1 MSAYNINGTEI
12 FSAYNYG
19 GTLLNQAYDING
31 NPLFG
36 GDPPIPPEPVKQSIT
51 IMSYNVQWFT
61 GINSQTAMQQNIIN
75 TYNPSIIGLQELTTD
90 GVIPTV
96 GRNVLTNYTYKQ
108 LSNHK
113 NYLGIASKLP
123 LYNITIA
130 DFVSQDPDDMT
141 RFNET
146 RAYIKAYFDFNGKQI
161 CLINTHLA
169 LTRSYIY
176 NQINEIFNIAE
187 NEEYVIITGD
197 FNTNFNSFSTEF
209 YENTYKQFVDAGYN
223 LINNSPD
230 VGITNTYS
238 SSTTVSSLAEMSTN
252 PDSIIVSGNI
262 EVEERIFDTIK
273 FTYLNGD
280 AFDHLA
286 VVATLLI

>member
-1 MSAYNINGTEI
+1 MSIYNINGTEI
-12 FSAYNYG
+12 FSAHNYS
-19 GTLLNQAYDING
+19 GTLLNQAYDIND

-36 GDPPIPPEPVKQSIT
+36 GDPPIPSEPVKQSIT

-61 GINSQTAMQQNIIN
+61 GINSQTVMQQNIIN

-90 GVIPTV
+90 GVIPAV
-96 GRNVLTNYTYKQ
+96 GRSVLANYPYTQ

-176 NQINEIFNIAE
+176 NQINEIFNLAE

-197 FNTNFNSFSTEF
+197 FNTGFSSFSTEF
-209 YENTYKQFVDAGYN
+209 YENTFKQFVDAGYN
-223 LINNSPD
+223 LVNNSPD

-238 SSTTVSSLAEMSTN
+238 GSKTVSSLAEMSTN

-280 AFDHLA
+280 IFDHLA
-286 VVATLLI
+286 VIAKLLI